1 MAAFAAALILAVS
14 LFATDR
20 QPGQSVT
27 GSFAQ
32 TAQQQIEESLAQ
44 AATDENQGQVGQAAQ
59 LYQSVLTN
67 HPDNEVAMA
76 QLGWLE
82 YQIGARGAEPLADR
96 RRAGQAQP
104 GGAARPRATMPP
116 GCTWGRSSCSRTAT
130 PPARWP
136 STSNSWPT
144 VRPESIVEQAAPEV
158 RQAFQKAGVPVPPA
172 VGA

>member
-32 TAQQQIEESLAQ
+32 TPQQVIAESLAQ
-44 AATDENQGQVGQAAQ
+44 AATDENQGQLDQAAQ
-59 LYQSVLTN
+59 LYQSVLTK

-82 YQIGARGAEPLADR
+82 YQSGRGGKNRLADR
-96 RRAGQAQP
+96 RRPVQAHP
-104 GGAARPRATMPP
+104 
-116 GCTWGRSSCSRTAT
+116 GRSPRSDRLRGPALPGDGPSAGGRRRSRRGGPVPGVPGRRSA
-130 PPARWP
+130 PA
-136 STSNSWPT
+136 
-144 VRPESIVEQAAPEV
+144 IVKQAAPEL
-158 RQAFQKAGVPVPPA
+158 RQAYQKAGVPVPSE
-172 VGA
+172 VGG